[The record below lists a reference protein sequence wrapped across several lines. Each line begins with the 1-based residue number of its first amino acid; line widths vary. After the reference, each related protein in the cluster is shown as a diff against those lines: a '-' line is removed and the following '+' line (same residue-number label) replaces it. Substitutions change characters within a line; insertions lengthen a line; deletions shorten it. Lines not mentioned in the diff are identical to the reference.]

1 MDMEEYVFME
11 YILSGLETI
20 NGLLT
25 SVLNFAVFDWE
36 LLICVIFSV
45 YFVLRVDIFTFSYKK
60 LIGFCVL
67 MGVSRV
73 LCKSIQ

>member
-1 MDMEEYVFME
+1 ME

-36 LLICVIFSV
+36 LLISVIFWECKIV
-45 YFVLRVDIFTFSYKK
+45 
-60 LIGFCVL
+60 CVNRYCMNL
-67 MGVSRV
+67 LYAPYWGKQR
-73 LCKSIQ
+73 

>member
-1 MDMEEYVFME
+1 ME

-36 LLICVIFSV
+36 LLI
-45 YFVLRVDIFTFSYKK
+45 
-60 LIGFCVL
+60 
-67 MGVSRV
+67 
-73 LCKSIQ
+73 